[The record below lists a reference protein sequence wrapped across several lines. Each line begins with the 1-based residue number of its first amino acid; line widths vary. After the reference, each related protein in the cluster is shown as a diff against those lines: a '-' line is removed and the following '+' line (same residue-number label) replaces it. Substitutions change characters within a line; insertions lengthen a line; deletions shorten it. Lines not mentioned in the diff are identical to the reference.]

1 MTIPLGAKANTEPE
15 EGEVGYSTTAPDPR
29 CRDMCTS
36 PNRPAYE
43 SPAKF
48 GKERGT
54 GRRLVY
60 CPCCNH
66 ELLPED
72 DLRAKGTQVITNIRP
87 PNLNP
92 ALEATAKRFVDVIC
106 RYDVVVLKDVKEL
119 R

>member
-1 MTIPLGAKANTEPE
+1 MSETAPA
-15 EGEVGYSTTAPDPR
+15 EGEIGVSKTFADPY

-48 GKERGT
+48 GKERAT

-92 ALEATAKRFVDVIC
+92 ALEATSKRFVDIHC
-106 RYDVVVLKDVKEL
+106 LYDVIVLRDVKEL